1 MKKNTLLLLSLTLFS
16 AHHLY
21 AQAPVV
27 EPEKWVEKPMI
38 SKLDEKYSKES
49 AVVLFDKRKIEYVD
63 VSKNEIAEYYTLHKV
78 VHINDD
84 RGIEYFNKVYL
95 NIAENGD
102 IVEIKG
108 RTILPG
114 GKIIELD
121 KKNIKDIK
129 EEDGNTYKIF
139 AMDGLEK
146 GCEVEYYFTYKRPVS
161 FFGREVVQSSVP
173 ELETNF
179 QIVAPDR
186 LRFDVR
192 PYNFEV
198 TPTDTVLNKKRITA
212 CTFKGTFGADEE
224 KYAAYQANLRRIEF
238 KLSYND
244 IVSKGERLFTWNE
257 LAKRMFAIYTYYNEK
272 ELKKITD
279 IIAENG
285 WDRLNTEVAKIT
297 AVETYIKN
305 KFSYNENLN
314 SDEGNSLSSVLQNKI
329 GGTTGTVRLYHAIF
343 EKLGINFQVVLT
355 GDRDKWII
363 DRTFENWNN
372 CDNPLFYFPAEGKFL
387 APTRPDYRYPWIT
400 PSWGGTN
407 GIFCKRTTLGNF
419 STALAEIKNVALED
433 YAKTT
438 DNIEARLELNK
449 GLDSLT
455 IDDRQIFTGYAATGL
470 RDAFNYSNQEQK
482 TNIIKELAKSFASTD
497 HILSSEI
504 LNPEFDKANTNQPF
518 ILHVKTK
525 SSELVERAGNK
536 LLLKI
541 GMAIGPQ
548 VEMYQEKPRQE
559 PMNIE
564 YAQIEERK
572 IDLVIPD
579 GYNVTNLND
588 LKIDQTFKD
597 NGELTMGFVSGYEL
611 KGNILS
617 IHIMEEYSKTFYPL
631 SQFDSFRKIINASS
645 DFNKVVLVLEKKS

>member
-1 MKKNTLLLLSLTLFS
+1 MKKNALLFFSATLFS
-16 AHHLY
+16 LQQLH
-21 AQAPVV
+21 AQVPAV
-27 EPEKWVEKPMI
+27 EPEKWLEKPVI
-38 SKLDEKYSKES
+38 SKLDDKYSKES
-49 AVVLFDKRKIEYVD
+49 AVVLFEKRKIEYVD
-63 VSKNEIAEYYTLHKV
+63 APKDELAEYYTLHKV

-84 RGIEYFNKVYL
+84 RGIEFFNKVYL

-108 RTILPG
+108 RTILPN

-121 KKNIKDIK
+121 KNNIKDIK

-161 FFGREVVQSSVP
+161 FFGREIVQSSVP
-173 ELETNF
+173 ELETSF

-186 LRFDVR
+186 LHFDVR

-198 TPTDTVLNKKRITA
+198 TTTDTVLNKRRITA
-212 CTFKGTFGADEE
+212 CTFKGTPGADEE

-244 IVSKGERLFTWNE
+244 AVSKGERLFTWNE
-257 LAKRMFAIYTYYNEK
+257 LAKRMFAVYTGYNEK
-272 ELKKITD
+272 ELKKISD

-285 WDRLNTEVAKIT
+285 WDKLSDNASKIT
-297 AVETYIKN
+297 AVERYVKN
-305 KFSYNENLN
+305 KFSYDENLN
-314 SDEGNSLSSVLQNKI
+314 SEEGNTLTAVLQNKI
-329 GGTTGTVRLYHAIF
+329 GGTNGTVRLYQAIF
-343 EKLGINFQVVLT
+343 EKLGVNFQVVLT
-355 GDRDKWII
+355 GDRDKWVI

-372 CDNPLFYFPAEGKFL
+372 CDNPLFYFPSEGKFM
-387 APTRPDYRYPWIT
+387 APTRPDYRYPWIVPT
-400 PSWGGTN
+400 WGGTN

-419 STALAEIKNVALED
+419 SSALAEIKNIPLED
-433 YAKTT
+433 YAKTV
-438 DNIEARLELNK
+438 DNIEARLELNS

-455 IDDRQIFTGYAATGL
+455 MDDRQIYTGYAAIGF

-482 TNIIKELAKSFASTD
+482 TNIIKEMAKQFASTD
-497 HILSSEI
+497 HILSSEV
-504 LNPEFDKANTNQPF
+504 LNPEFDKMNTNQPF
-518 ILHVKTK
+518 ILHIKTK

-564 YAQIEERK
+564 FAQVEERK
-572 IDLVIPD
+572 IDFVIPE
-579 GYNVTNLND
+579 GYIITNLND
-588 LKIDQTFKD
+588 LKIDQTYKD
-597 NGELTMGFVSGYEL
+597 NGELTMGFVSNYEM

-617 IHIMEEYSKTFYPL
+617 VHIMEEYRKTYYPL
-631 SQFDSFRKIINASS
+631 SQFEAFRKIINASS
-645 DFNKVVLVLEKKS
+645 DFNKIVLVLEKKS

>member
-1 MKKNTLLLLSLTLFS
+1 MKKTTLLLFSAALFS
-16 AHHLY
+16 VHHLH

-38 SKLDEKYSKES
+38 SKLDDKYSKES
-49 AVVLFDKRKIEYVD
+49 AVILFDKRKIEYVD
-63 VSKNEIAEYYTLHKV
+63 VSKEEMAEYYTLHKV

-179 QIVAPDR
+179 QVVAPDR
-186 LRFDVR
+186 LHFDVR

-198 TPTDTVLNKKRITA
+198 TPTDTVINKKRITT
-212 CTFKGTFGADEE
+212 CTFKGTIGADEE

-257 LAKRMFAIYTYYNEK
+257 LAKRMFAVYTYYNDR
-272 ELKKITD
+272 ELKKVAD
-279 IIAENG
+279 VIAENG
-285 WDRLNTEVAKIT
+285 WDKLNDEVSKIT
-297 AVETYIKN
+297 AVETYVKN

-314 SDEGNSLSSVLQNKI
+314 SDEGNSLNAVLQNKI
-329 GGTTGTVRLYHAIF
+329 GGTTGTVRLYQAIF
-343 EKLGINFQVVLT
+343 EKLGVNFQVVLT
-355 GDRDKWII
+355 GDRDKWMI
-363 DRTFENWNN
+363 DKTFENWNN
-372 CDNPLFYFPAEGKFL
+372 CDNPLFYFPAEGKFI
-387 APTRPDYRYPWIT
+387 APTRPDYRYPWIV

-419 STALAEIKNVALED
+419 STAIAEVKNVGLED

-455 IDDRQIFTGYAATGL
+455 IDDRQIFTGYAATGF

-482 TNIIKELAKSFASTD
+482 TNIIKEMAKQFASTD

-518 ILHVKTK
+518 ILHIKTK

-564 YAQIEERK
+564 YAQVEERK
-572 IDLVIPD
+572 IDFVIPD
-579 GYNVTNLND
+579 GYNITNLND

-617 IHIMEEYSKTFYPL
+617 IHIMEEYRKTFYPL
-631 SQFDSFRKIINASS
+631 SQFDPFRKIINASS